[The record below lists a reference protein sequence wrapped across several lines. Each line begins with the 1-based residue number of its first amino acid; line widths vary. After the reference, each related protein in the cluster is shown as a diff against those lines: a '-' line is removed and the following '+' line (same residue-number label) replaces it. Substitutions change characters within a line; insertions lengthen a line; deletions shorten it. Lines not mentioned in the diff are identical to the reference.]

1 MLEECTSTFLR
12 PQALLALVVGLAAC
26 GQDRPTEPLAAFARA
41 TGDTLGVLRAVAAV
55 IAPLQ
60 ARHDSARAS
69 SNDLAPNYLERC
81 PRGSFTCWDFGN
93 APWYAATNDRAVFVL
108 AQLIGRQV
116 ERIPSGLERPPCP
129 WPSRTNS
136 TGLRAAVTV
145 RFTHADTARV
155 VLSRQCHYFAGRD
168 PRAFGAHEAFEVV
181 RSDGVWN
188 ARLTE
193 VGVT

>member
-1 MLEECTSTFLR
+1 MLEECRSTFLR

-26 GQDRPTEPLAAFARA
+26 GQERPTEPLAAFARP

-60 ARHDSARAS
+60 TRHDNARAS
-69 SNDLAPNYLERC
+69 SNNLAANYLARC

-93 APWYAATNDRAVFVL
+93 APWFAATSDRAVFVL
-108 AQLIGRQV
+108 AQMIGRRI

-129 WPSRTNS
+129 WPSRTNN
-136 TGLRAAVTV
+136 TGFRAAVTV
-145 RFTHADTARV
+145 RFSHPDTAEV
-155 VLSRQCHYFAGRD
+155 VLSRQCHYSAGRD
-168 PRAFGAHEAFEVV
+168 PRAFGAHEAFDVL
-181 RSDGVWN
+181 RSNGVWE

-193 VGVT
+193 VGMT